1 MPPEANQ
8 TREKAPTDFSFTDGF
23 IKEDEKGHL
32 VDAEGKRLSEAEGV
46 KKSFMGSGESALNDP
61 NAPDQTDRKGIV
73 SGVRDSLLTQM
84 KAENEASIK
93 DASDMQDE
101 HMKHKAEKML
111 PAMKNAQAM
120 LTNQRLAWAYLA
132 LARARAMNSKIAES
146 AAMLESVKPF
156 LKGEN
161 AAEFAEIEKEVQG
174 YQQKPPGL
182 FMSLLA
188 RPKLV
193 PASIAYSNS
202 YNQQISAMDKVY
214 SLNDEWNQ
222 RLADYHDNRYLEH
235 SRRYDR
241 LFETYYIMTRS
252 GANGEATFGT
262 EETNS
267 GKVNDAKRSIAEYM
281 GRYNQNDVSGFR
293 NNAINDSYS
302 NLRMGLEAVKRP
314 GAGSDNILYS
324 DYFKIHTRATL
335 EGFDPSVHGLSQEQA
350 ANTSRVRFKV
360 DSDFKGYAAKNQV
373 DTQGNVTANA
383 GFDKKAISD
392 VGDMNLVAN
401 EKGANREYLFSG
413 SSSKIYEVTS
423 KDGKSTVKGMFVKG
437 EFIPSTSSG
446 AITSQADTKEFSG
459 KSLQGMQLDE
469 RLRNAIRRSA
479 LFRHINSETVG
490 VYMNYLQEPGKKTVA
505 PTTIAGKINAERGAL
520 FSLTGLKQGMMN
532 GSIINTI
539 GGFYG
544 ATMTDLLPGE
554 SEAAYKKNLDQ
565 MFQTTTQYYDASSA
579 ATLRLKI
586 NDNKRKDKYGLNA
599 VDSLSGSLMPVMTV
613 TSSQIPGLGE
623 YTAGLA
629 SSTLSMIRN
638 GIILV
643 KSVIEYK
650 TTASDERAGTE
661 IYDMAQTFISM
672 VQSMSDFLK
681 YLEGLL
687 SLGVPA
693 LKNVNKYLTGVL
705 PAAKD
710 GIAIIGDAV
719 QIYISN
725 DNIHALDETKEMLE
739 NAIKSGT
746 GLGEAASNNSQS
758 KWFLTRVRRQEK
770 NTIVDSS
777 FDIASKGTGIAGSV
791 MGVAKFPF
799 NLISKG
805 IDLIKSLSLRGMER
819 YGRRGDLAE
828 ILGDNALVDAPHFD
842 QVLSDE
848 TGIKSQY
855 YLPDV
860 IKVFMSIDMH
870 ALLNTAQ
877 EGTDLQTLAEQ
888 TLGTIYKR
896 RAEETFEEFKKR
908 VEFDKLLD
916 AVGAPLNWRDV
927 LFAAIG

>member
-1 MPPEANQ
+1 MPPEVDQ
-8 TREKAPTDFSFTDGF
+8 TKEKAPEDFSFTNGL
-23 IKEDEKGHL
+23 ISEDNEGQL
-32 VDAEGKRLSEAEGV
+32 IDAEGKRLSDAEGV

-146 AAMLESVKPF
+146 AAALESVKPF

-161 AAEFAEIEKEVQG
+161 AAEFAVIEKEVQG
-174 YQQKPPGL
+174 YQQNPPGL

-193 PASIAYSNS
+193 PASIAYGNS

-214 SLNDEWNQ
+214 ALNDEWNQ
-222 RLADYHDNRYLEH
+222 RLTDYHDNTYLEH

-302 NLRMGLEAVKRP
+302 DLRMGIEAVKRP
-314 GAGSDNILYS
+314 AAGSDNILYN

-360 DSDFKGYAAKNQV
+360 DSDFKGYAARNQV

-392 VGDMNLVAN
+392 MGDMNLVAN

-459 KSLQGMQLDE
+459 KSLQKAQMDE

-479 LFRHINSETVG
+479 LFRHINSETINL
-490 VYMNYLQEPGKKTVA
+490 YMNYLQAEGKKT
-505 PTTIAGKINAERGAL
+505 GKPKTLVQKVKAERGAF
-520 FSLTGLKQGMMN
+520 FSTTTLKQGLMD
-532 GSIINTI
+532 GSIFNTI
-539 GGFYG
+539 NGFYG
-544 ATMTDLLPGE
+544 ATMTDILPQD
-554 SEAAYKKNLDQ
+554 SEAAYKKNLDK
-565 MFQTTTQYYDASSA
+565 MFSVTSQFYGAASS

-586 NDNKRKDKYGLNA
+586 NDGKRTNKYGLNSVNA
-599 VDSLSGSLMPVMTV
+599 VSGSLKSVLNV
-613 TSSQIPGLGE
+613 TADMFPGLGD
-623 YTAGLA
+623 YAKGLI
-629 SSTLSMIRN
+629 SSTLDMIRN

-643 KSVIEYK
+643 KTAIEYK
-650 TTASDERAGTE
+650 STASDERNGTE
-661 IYDMAQTFISM
+661 LFELAQQFLGLTSSMA
-672 VQSMSDFLK
+672 DFVK

-693 LKNVNKYLTGVL
+693 IKNISDYLAGVL
-705 PAAKD
+705 PAVSD
-710 GIAIIGDAV
+710 GIAIISDAT

-725 DNIHALDETKEMLE
+725 SNIHALDETRAMLE
-739 NAIKSGT
+739 AAIKEGT
-746 GLGEAASNNSQS
+746 GLGKAASDNSQS

-791 MGVAKFPF
+791 MGVASFPF

-828 ILGDNALVDAPHFD
+828 ILGDKALVDAPHFD

-877 EGTDLQTLAEQ
+877 EGTDLQTLAEE